1 MTGARIG
8 AADLVWSGLATHFCP
23 SSDLPELEAALRTA
37 APQDAAA
44 ILAALPPA
52 LPPALPAQLP
62 AHLEEI
68 RRCFAPEATDAGA
81 VLLNLVGFM

>member
-8 AADLVWSGLATHFCP
+8 AGDLVWSGLATHFCP

-52 LPPALPAQLP
+52 PPAALP